1 MAKLLSKKDATAIKG
16 FFDQNL
22 VEPVTM
28 RLFVQD
34 GGQPDDC
41 MYCTET
47 QQIAEEVS
55 ELSDKIKLAVHKVP
69 GKEDAELKRY
79 DVQRVP
85 ALILEK
91 ADADSGVRFYGIPS
105 GYEFGTL
112 IEDLADLS
120 AGQTKLAPDIV
131 KQVEAVQKDVTIK
144 VFVTPT

>member
-1 MAKLLSKKDATAIKG
+1 MAKLMSEKDATAIKD

-22 VEPVTM
+22 INPVTM

-34 GGQPDDC
+34 PGQPGDC
-41 MYCTET
+41 VYCSET
-47 QQIAEEVS
+47 QQIAEELS
-55 ELSDKIKLAVHKVP
+55 ELSDKISLEIHGVPTDDGKV
-69 GKEDAELKRY
+69 KQY

-91 ADADSGVRFYGIPS
+91 DNADTGVRFYGIPS

-112 IEDLADLS
+112 IEDIADLS
-120 AGQTKLAPDIV
+120 TGKTKLSPELL
-131 KQVEAVQKDVTIK
+131 KQIEQVHQDVTIK